1 MFGGDLKVGRL
12 AGIPI
17 SVHPLWLAIVALI
30 TWSLGTSYYPDEV
43 PGISAGAAYGLGLA
57 SALLL
62 FASILVHELGHAV
75 VARRYGVEIEGI
87 ELWLLG
93 GVAKM
98 KGSAHRA
105 EEELRFALAGPAVT
119 LAIATLF
126 AVAVALLPASA
137 PDALVALLAYQA
149 LINAAILV
157 FNLMPAF
164 PLDGG
169 RVLRA
174 LLWRRYG
181 SIERAT
187 ARAARVGRGFGYGM
201 VALAVFG
208 VLAGAPGLIWLG
220 LIGFFLIVAGRAEE
234 QGVEIETTFRG
245 LGLRRV
251 MAVPAA
257 TLDGDTTVRD
267 ALRNSFATLGY
278 HAFPVLEHGE
288 PIGLLSIEQVSRI
301 PVERQETT
309 RVAELTDRDPS
320 LILDED
326 VAVEELLASPGF
338 RRHRRAIVR
347 CHDGSIGLISATA
360 MSRALRAR
368 QMLSGHGPALPAEP
382 DREPV
387 GSSRNN

>member
-30 TWSLGTSYYPDEV
+30 TWSLGASYYPDEV
-43 PGISAGAAYGLGLA
+43 PGISAGAAYSLGLA

-62 FASILVHELGHAV
+62 FGSILLHELGHAL

-98 KGSAHRA
+98 KGMAHKP
-105 EEELRFALAGPAVT
+105 EEELHFALAGPGVT
-119 LAIATLF
+119 VVIATVFWLAIA
-126 AVAVALLPASA
+126 VLPEST
-137 PDALVALLAYQA
+137 PDALLALLAYQA
-149 LINAAILV
+149 FINSAILV

-174 LLWRRYG
+174 TLWRREG
-181 SIERAT
+181 SLERAT
-187 ARAARVGRGFGYGM
+187 VRAARVGRGFGYGM
-201 VALAVFG
+201 IALGVFG
-208 VLAGAPGLIWLG
+208 TFAGAPGLLWLG
-220 LIGFFLIVAGRAEE
+220 LIGIFLIVAGKAEE
-234 QGVEIETTFRG
+234 SGVEVKSTFAG

-257 TLDGDTTVRD
+257 TLDANTPVDE
-267 ALRNSFATLGY
+267 ALRESFATLGY
-278 HAFPVLEHGE
+278 HAFPVLEEGE
-288 PIGLLSIEQVSRI
+288 PIGLLTIEHPGTLPADRRAQSR
-301 PVERQETT
+301 VGDL
-309 RVAELTDRDPS
+309 ADRDPS
-320 LILDED
+320 LFVDED
-326 VAVEELLASPGF
+326 VTVEELMARKGF
-338 RRHRRAIVR
+338 QRHRRAIVR
-347 CHDGSIGLISATA
+347 CRDGKIGLISATA

-368 QMLSGHGPALPAEP
+368 RMLSGHGPALPAEP
-382 DREPV
+382 VGEPV
-387 GSSRNN
+387 GSIRNS

>member
-1 MFGGDLKVGRL
+1 MFRGDLKIGRL
-12 AGIPI
+12 GGIPI
-17 SVHPLWLAIVALI
+17 SVHPLWIVIVGLI
-30 TWSLGTSYYPDEV
+30 TWSLGSSYYPDQV
-43 PGISAGAAYGLGLA
+43 PGIAPAAAYGLGLA

-62 FASILVHELGHAV
+62 FASILVHELGHAI
-75 VARRYGVEIEGI
+75 VARRYGVQIEGI

-119 LAIATLF
+119 LTI
-126 AVAVALLPASA
+126 VAAFGVALALLPSST
-137 PDALVALLAYQA
+137 PDAVTALLAYQA
-149 LINAAILV
+149 MINAAILV

-174 LLWRRYG
+174 ILWRRYG
-181 SIERAT
+181 NIERAT

-201 VALAVFG
+201 VALAIFG
-208 VLAGAPGLIWLG
+208 VFAGAPGLIWLG

-234 QGVEIETTFRG
+234 QGIELTSTFRG

-257 TLDGDTTVRD
+257 TLDADTTVRE
-267 ALRNSFATLGY
+267 ALRTCFATLGY
-278 HAFPVLEHGE
+278 HAFPVMENGK
-288 PIGLLSIEQVSRI
+288 PIGLLSIDQVSRL
-301 PVERQETT
+301 PTERQETS
-309 RVAELTDRDPS
+309 RAGELADRDPS
-320 LILDED
+320 LIVDED
-326 VAVEELLASPGF
+326 VTVEELLGSPGF
-338 RRHRRAIVR
+338 KRHRRAIVR

-360 MSRALRAR
+360 MSRALQAR
-368 QMLSGHGPALPAEP
+368 RLLRGEQIREDAQRPRVAAGH
-382 DREPV
+382 
-387 GSSRNN
+387 